1 MTEAIEPISKPV
13 TELKK
18 HFVLVDL
25 VIRLVKEKPLG
36 TVGGIIVLLMFFAGI
51 FSNFLAPYGM
61 NEVHPPDSLSPPS
74 AQYILG
80 TDNLG
85 RDMLSRI
92 IFGARISMIVGL
104 AGSGLSTLV
113 AIIIGLISGFFGG
126 KTDIIL
132 QRFVDGIMCFP
143 PLFLILTVMAILG
156 QGIAQVIFVL
166 GISSGIRNS
175 RVVRS
180 AVIGIKGNVYI
191 DAASAIGCSNRQMFT
206 RHILP
211 NIMAPIIIIF
221 TISMG
226 AMILSEATISF
237 LGFGIPPPTPSW
249 GGMLS
254 GQARVYMMLAPW
266 LALWPG
272 LSLSIAVF
280 GINMLGDGVRD
291 ILDPRLK
298 GGLGRYGGTRKK
310 KAWDKKLKSPSP
322 TEQGLQSPESQWSE
336 KSNE

>member
-18 HFVLVDL
+18 RFVLVDL

-36 TVGGIIVLLMFFAGI
+36 TVGGIIVLVMFLTGI

-61 NEVHPPDSLSPPS
+61 NEVHPPDSLTPPS
-74 AQYILG
+74 TQYFLG

-156 QGIAQVIFVL
+156 QGMAQVIFVL

-191 DAASAIGCSNRQMFT
+191 DAASAIGCPNRQMFT

-226 AMILSEATISF
+226 AMILSEASISF

-298 GGLGRYGGTRKK
+298 GGLGRYGGKRKK
-310 KAWDKKLKSPSP
+310 KARDKKLKSSP
-322 TEQGLQSPESQWSE
+322 PAEQGLQSPESS
-336 KSNE
+336 